1 MDRTLE
7 DTCALMIVL
16 DPTQQDQPAAFYYLA
31 HFRSALHWLRERYG
45 DLLSERESAFID
57 EFASLPR
64 NSQALLVR
72 LIMRRGERFRASKIR
87 YPEIGNIPRACGP
100 LIELQWIDS
109 RPPLSIDEFAK
120 LVTRA
125 ELSEL
130 FPALKSNMPKA
141 QALMLLQATQ
151 PEPRSFEEWRG
162 SVSEPVYWV
171 KVVALCTHLRLL
183 FFGNFRQEWSEFVLA
198 DLGLFRYEAV
208 PFSRQSR
215 AFHSRQDI
223 DDFLLLYECRR
234 RLYEDA
240 PLAEVLSQLPRTP
253 LNHEW
258 LEARRA
264 KLLYQIARLHDI
276 AGDRAQALTLYRE
289 SRHPGA
295 RLRGIRTLQADARH
309 GEALTLARLALQA
322 PESSAEEQRLVRVVR
337 RLERRLGL
345 PSRTGKRALRP
356 ERLDLIVPAPLAGE
370 SVEYLAQ
377 KLVSIPTAPAYFVE
391 NTLINSLFGLLC
403 WEAIFAP
410 VSGAFFHRFQ
420 VGPMDLFSP
429 TFRQRR
435 GALFDRCLEQLDS
448 GCYLQIIKDNFL
460 VKQGI
465 RSPFVSWGVVTE
477 DLLDTALA
485 CIPAAHL
492 RHYFERLLSNLPEN
506 RSGLPDLVQFWI
518 GEKRYRMIEVKGP
531 GDRLQDNQQRW
542 MEFCIDHELPVAV
555 CHVRWAQTA

>member
-1 MDRTLE
+1 MS
-7 DTCALMIVL
+7 VL
-16 DPTQQDQPAAFYYLA
+16 QQQDQSAAFYYLD

-45 DLLSERESAFID
+45 DLLSERESGFIQ
-57 EFASLPR
+57 EFTSLPR
-64 NSQALLVR
+64 KSQALLVR

-87 YPEIGNIPRACGP
+87 YPEIGNIARACGP

-109 RPPLSIDEFAK
+109 RPPLIIDELVK

-125 ELSEL
+125 ELIEL
-130 FPALKSNMPKA
+130 FPGLPSSIRKRQALIVLKS
-141 QALMLLQATQ
+141 TQ

-162 SVSEPVYWV
+162 CVSEPVYWV
-171 KVVALCTHLRLL
+171 KVAALCTQLRLL

-198 DLGLFRYEAV
+198 DLGVFRYEAV
-208 PFSRQSR
+208 PFSRESR

-234 RLYEDA
+234 RLHEQA
-240 PLAEVLSQLPRTP
+240 PLSEVLAQLPRTA

-264 KLLYQIARLHDI
+264 KLLYQIARLHEI
-276 AGDRAQALTLYRE
+276 AGERAQALTLYRE
-289 SRHPGA
+289 CRHPGA
-295 RLRGIRTLQADARH
+295 RLRAIRTLEVDDQH
-309 GEALTLARLALQA
+309 GEALEWARLALQA
-322 PESSAEEQRLVRVVR
+322 PESCAEQQRLARVVR

-345 PSRTGKRALRP
+345 PCRTLKRAVRP

-370 SVEYLAQ
+370 SVEHVAL
-377 KLVSIPTAPAYFVE
+377 KVVSEPTAPVYFVE

-403 WEAIFAP
+403 WQAIFAP
-410 VSGAFFHRFQ
+410 FSGAFFHRFQ

-429 TFRQRR
+429 AFRQRR
-435 GALFDRCLEQLDS
+435 SALFDRCLQQLES
-448 GCYLQIIKDNFL
+448 GSYLRTIKDNFRAKHG
-460 VKQGI
+460 VQ
-465 RSPFVSWGVVTE
+465 SPFVSWAVLTQE
-477 DLLDTALA
+477 LLETALA

-492 RHYFERLLSNLPEN
+492 RYCFERLLSNLPEN
-506 RSGLPDLVQFWI
+506 RTGLPDLVQFWVD
-518 GEKRYRMIEVKGP
+518 ENRYRMIEVKGP

-542 MEFCIDHELPVAV
+542 IEFCMDHELPVTV